1 MADSNEPTVR
11 NALDAVNRSRTWA
24 LVGITSLF
32 FVIVIALTVLSMM
45 VVIPSSQ
52 QGITVDTPSG
62 EPSIALTRLM
72 PMNVLWLTL
81 AVQLFFV
88 ACGTIA
94 VILHVSRM
102 TRSILRAIESVKP

>member
-1 MADSNEPTVR
+1 MADNNEPTLQ
-11 NALDAVNRSRTWA
+11 NALDALNRSRRWA
-24 LVGITSLF
+24 IVGIASLF
-32 FVIVIALTVLSMM
+32 FLIVIALTVLSMM

-52 QGITVDTPSG
+52 QGISVDVPSG
-62 EPSIALTRLM
+62 EPSVAVNRLM

-88 ACGTIA
+88 VCGTVA

-102 TRSILRAIESVKP
+102 TRSVLRAIESVRK